1 LTTGTEQ
8 GNDAFERSREGKVV
22 DRLRVGTLGA
32 ARITP
37 AALIKPARQ
46 VPEVA
51 NMRQIDDVYGA
62 VGLSLR
68 GTR

>member
-1 LTTGTEQ
+1 M
-8 GNDAFERSREGKVV
+8 

-51 NMRQIDDVYGA
+51 NMRQIDDVYRA